1 MLSYW
6 TQGKFFIC
14 RGQGMVGIKDQ
25 IKALTEAIERESV
38 LIHRDAL
45 IGAYRDLK
53 KVAKFGLDKLIKK
66 AAEYGGRKGAK
77 TLKEKYAIYTDR
89 LDEAMDVLSI
99 IAESSRMIG
108 YFDYDPKAME
118 IKIEGSILVEA
129 IPKSDKPVCEP
140 MAGFFKGFL
149 SEFLEKDYE
158 VKEVQCQAQGYEQC
172 VFRIRQK
179 GAKK

>member
-1 MLSYW
+1 
-6 TQGKFFIC
+6 
-14 RGQGMVGIKDQ
+14 MVGIKDQ
-25 IKALTEAIERESV
+25 IKALAEAIERESV

-89 LDEAMDVLSI
+89 LDEALDVLSI
-99 IAESSRMIG
+99 ISESSRMIG
-108 YFDYDPKAME
+108 YFDYDPQAME
-118 IKIEGSILVEA
+118 IKVEGSILVEA
-129 IPKSDKPVCEP
+129 IPRSEKPVCEP

-149 SEFLEKDYE
+149 SEFLEKEYE
-158 VKEVQCQAQGYEQC
+158 VEEVQCQSQGYEQC
-172 VFRIRQK
+172 VFRIKQK
-179 GAKK
+179 GVKK